1 MACPA
6 EALRCSSVSL
16 KIAAMVSPIRMGCTS
31 APGGAKLVAGRTDG
45 NVGVAGAEEAR
56 AMAEAETAEAA
67 ETKAGAD
74 GPAKTRDETDGA
86 AEVRDETDGVA
97 EARDETD
104 GVAEA
109 RDETDEAAFGGNST
123 CPSVVLL
130 RGGGCPGASPVQSG
144 LSPPARVRSFLPDT
158 TAPGSEGG
166 WPFVLG
172 FSWCGAC
179 EEKGRAPNA
188 TGDGGTV
195 PKAAGTAGTEEV
207 TAGAAHAEG
216 GKTASI

>member
-1 MACPA
+1 MASPA
-6 EALRCSSVSL
+6 ETLRCSSVSL

-31 APGGAKLVAGRTDG
+31 APGGAKPVAGRTDG
-45 NVGVAGAEEAR
+45 NVEVAGAEEAR
-56 AMAEAETAEAA
+56 AMAEAEAAEAA

-86 AEVRDETDGVA
+86 AETRDETDGVA

-104 GVAEA
+104 G
-109 RDETDEAAFGGNST
+109 AASGGSST

-144 LSPPARVRSFLPDT
+144 LSPPARVRSFLPDK
-158 TAPGSEGG
+158 TAPGSKGG

-172 FSWCGAC
+172 LSWCGAC
-179 EEKGRAPNA
+179 EEKGRAPNAPTA

-195 PKAAGTAGTEEV
+195 PKAAGTAGTEKV
-207 TAGAAHAEG
+207 TAGAAHAEAEAEG
-216 GKTASI
+216 GKAASI